1 MTATMDE
8 DKEECGCGW
17 CVEVGEEALL
27 ARGRGDGVVI
37 VLFLVILYFPAEKVA
52 HDMPRP
58 RLTEY

>member
-1 MTATMDE
+1 MDE

-37 VLFLVILYFPAEKVA
+37 VLFLVILLSGRE
-52 HDMPRP
+52 R
-58 RLTEY
+58 

>member
-37 VLFLVILYFPAEKVA
+37 VLFLVILLSGREGRTSRYAPPAI
-52 HDMPRP
+52 D
-58 RLTEY
+58 